1 MANKNESRRK
11 KPVSQK
17 RVAVV
22 LASLVAMMTMG
33 AAMLLAMEGGSL
45 GTSVPG
51 WAINQPDIAA
61 MVVPAV
67 PLQAQA
73 WKFII
78 VYQSQDL
85 TASADRLAGESL
97 AGGQSSEPSKVRP
110 KANFHFVID
119 GAQSGTGTMDGA
131 LEVGTSWQNQSAGAP
146 FALWPNT
153 RSHSYT
159 PYTNAVGICL
169 VADLNRKPISDMQH
183 QTLLRLVRELQKQ
196 LDIPSDRV
204 LFPWEVPARPNE
216 PRPTPSP
223 AEQDFAQSVKN
234 ALQ

>member
-22 LASLVAMMTMG
+22 LASLVFMMTMG

-78 VYQSQDL
+78 LFESQDL
-85 TASADRLAGESL
+85 TASADGLSDGL
-97 AGGQSSEPSKVRP
+97 VAGGQSSEPSKVRP

-119 GAQSGTGTMDGA
+119 GAQSGSGTMDGA

-146 FALWPNT
+146 FSLWHDT
-153 RSHSYT
+153 RSHSIHPLYQCGGRL
-159 PYTNAVGICL
+159 PGG
-169 VADLNRKPISDMQH
+169 RH
-183 QTLLRLVRELQKQ
+183 QPQ
-196 LDIPSDRV
+196 
-204 LFPWEVPARPNE
+204 AY
-216 PRPTPSP
+216 
-223 AEQDFAQSVKN
+223 
-234 ALQ
+234 

>member
-22 LASLVAMMTMG
+22 LASLVFMMTMG

-51 WAINQPDIAA
+51 WAINQPDIPA

-78 VYQSQDL
+78 LYESQDL
-85 TASADRLAGESL
+85 TASADGLADGL
-97 AGGQSSEPSKVRP
+97 VQGGQSSEPSKVRP

-119 GAQSGTGTMDGA
+119 GAQSGSGTMDGA

-146 FALWPNT
+146 FALWPDN
-153 RSHSYT
+153 SSYSYT
-159 PYTNAVGICL
+159 PYTNAVGVCL
-169 VADLNRKPISDMQH
+169 VADLNRKAPSEMQR

-196 LDIPSDRV
+196 LNIPSDRV
-204 LFPWEVPARPNE
+204 LFPWEVPGRPNGL
-216 PRPTPSP
+216 RPTP
-223 AEQDFAQSVKN
+223 AQEAFAQSVKS